1 MREAGRDVWLV
12 ASRDFT
18 QRARSKGFVVSTVIV
33 IVFVAAIVAVPGLGN
48 RDPQLHYD
56 LGLVG
61 RVEPRLDE
69 VLRLALEG
77 SDGQVDITTTSFETR
92 SAADRALTAGA
103 VDALLVDSERLV
115 FEDGE
120 IEALSL
126 IVNRAVYSSRLP
138 DELAS
143 LGITL
148 EQARGLLNEQVLT
161 IESLTRGPIGED
173 GEAAEGSAQDGR
185 RWMAFA
191 GGWLLMISI
200 TTYGQWVLLGVIEEK
215 TSKVGEVL
223 LATLPAHHLIAG
235 KVLGVGMVGLLQLS
249 LIGLVVAAEMPLTE
263 GFEVPAGAFAIAGSV
278 ALWFVLGFAL
288 YAVGFAVAGATVGRQ
303 EDAQYGSLP
312 VILVLLVAYALAT
325 AVSVVGLGDQR
336 WVQVA
341 SYLPPLA
348 PMLMPTRAALGHVEA
363 WEFVPAAALMLLAIY
378 SLLRLG
384 GRIYAGGQLQS
395 GPRMGLR
402 AVWRM
407 ARG

>member
-1 MREAGRDVWLV
+1 MKEALRDIWLV

-18 QRARSKGFVVSTVIV
+18 QRARSKGFVVSTLIV
-33 IVFVAAIVAVPGLGN
+33 MLFVGAIVAVPGLAN
-48 RDPQLHYD
+48 RDPQLRYE

-61 RVEPRLDE
+61 RVEPRLGE
-69 VLRLALEG
+69 VLRLALQESEG
-77 SDGQVDITTTSFETR
+77 QIDITTTRFETR
-92 SAADRALTAGA
+92 PAADRALRRGA
-103 VDALLVDSERLV
+103 VDALLVDSARLI
-115 FEDGE
+115 FDDGE
-120 IEALSL
+120 VEELSL
-126 IVNRAVYSSRLP
+126 VVNRAVYSSRLP
-138 DELAS
+138 DELAA
-143 LGITL
+143 LGITV
-148 EQARGLLNEQVLT
+148 EQAHGLLNQQVLT
-161 IESLTRGPIGED
+161 VESLAGGPIGE
-173 GEAAEGSAQDGR
+173 GEDAAERSAQEGR

-249 LIGLVVAAEMPLTE
+249 LIITVVAAGMPLTE
-263 GFEVPAGAFAIAGSV
+263 GFEVPDGAFAIAGSV

-312 VILVLLVAYALAT
+312 VILVLLVSYALAT
-325 AVSVVGLGDQR
+325 AVSVAGLGGER

-348 PMLMPTRAALGHVEA
+348 PMLMPTRAALGHVQA
-363 WEFVPAAALMLLAIY
+363 WEFVPATALMLLAIY

-395 GPRMGLR
+395 GPRLR
-402 AVWRM
+402 LREAWRM
-407 ARG
+407 LRG

>member
-1 MREAGRDVWLV
+1 MREALRDIWLV

-18 QRARSKGFVVSTVIV
+18 QRARSKGFVVSTLIV
-33 IVFVAAIVAVPGLGN
+33 MLFVGAIVAVPGLAN
-48 RDPQLHYD
+48 RDPQLRYE

-61 RVEPRLDE
+61 RVESRLGE
-69 VLRLALEG
+69 VLRLALQESEG
-77 SDGQVDITTTSFETR
+77 RIDITTTLFETR
-92 SAADRALTAGA
+92 AAADRALRRGA

-120 IEALSL
+120 VEDLSL
-126 IVNRAVYSSRLP
+126 VVNRAVYSSRLP
-138 DELAS
+138 DELAA
-143 LGITL
+143 LGITV
-148 EQARGLLNEQVLT
+148 EQAHGLLNQQVLT
-161 IESLTRGPIGED
+161 VESLAGGPLGED
-173 GEAAEGSAQDGR
+173 EDAAARSAREGR

-235 KVLGVGMVGLLQLS
+235 KVLGVGLVGLLQLS
-249 LIGLVVAAEMPLTE
+249 LIVMVVAAEMPLTE
-263 GFEVPAGAFAIAGSV
+263 GFEVPDGAFAIAGSV

-312 VILVLLVAYALAT
+312 VILVLLVSYALAT
-325 AVSVVGLGDQR
+325 AVSVAGLGGER
-336 WVQVA
+336 WVQIA

-348 PMLMPTRAALGHVEA
+348 PMLMPTRAALGHVQA
-363 WEFVPAAALMLLAIY
+363 WEFVPAVLLMLLAIY

-395 GPRMGLR
+395 GPRLR
-402 AVWRM
+402 LREAWRM
-407 ARG
+407 LRG